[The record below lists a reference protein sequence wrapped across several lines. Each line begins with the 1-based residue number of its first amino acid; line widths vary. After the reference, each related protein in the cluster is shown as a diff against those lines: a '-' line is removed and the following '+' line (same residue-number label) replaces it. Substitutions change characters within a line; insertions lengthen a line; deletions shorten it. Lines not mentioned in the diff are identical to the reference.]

1 MQKTERSQESLQ
13 EFVQLMQTGSLTEVS
28 QAINE
33 LHPAEIAH
41 LLESLPYEQRVLAWD
56 LLIPENTGDVLLYV
70 NDEVRAGLIRRMNPD
85 QLVSATV
92 GLDTDD
98 LADILPDLPE
108 SVIGELLRSMDAQNR
123 QLLESV
129 LLYPE
134 DTAGAIMSFDMV
146 TIRPDVSLDVIL
158 RFLRFRGEI
167 PEMTDNLFV
176 INREGK
182 FLGLLP
188 LNMVLTKDPA
198 FTVAE
203 LIDQAAESILVTTS
217 VTEVARMFEQRDLVS
232 APVVDEK
239 QILLGRITIDDVVD
253 IIRDEADHSIMS
265 FAGLDEEGDMFAPVV
280 SSAQRRTVW
289 LGINLITALLASFV
303 IGLFGAT
310 IDQLVALAIL
320 MPIVASMGGIAGSQ
334 TLTLVIRGL
343 ALGHLGDSNINR
355 LIRKELL
362 VGVLN
367 GVMWATV
374 IGLLSW
380 LWFHSALLGLIMGLA
395 ILFNLI
401 VAAFAGATVPLV
413 LRRFGIDPALAGGV
427 LLTTITDV
435 IGFFAF
441 LGLATMFLV

>member
-13 EFVQLMQTGSLTEVS
+13 GFVQLMQTESLAEVS
-28 QAINE
+28 HTLNG

-56 LLIPENTGDVLLYV
+56 LMIPENTGDVLLYV

-85 QLVSATV
+85 QLVSATE

-167 PEMTDNLFV
+167 PEMTDNLIV

-217 VTEVARMFEQRDLVS
+217 VTEVARLFEQRDLVS

-265 FAGLDEEGDMFAPVV
+265 FAGLDGEGDMFAPVV
-280 SSAQRRTVW
+280 RSAQRRTVW

-343 ALGHLGDSNINR
+343 ALGHLGDSNIMR
-355 LIRKELL
+355 LVRKELL

-380 LWFHSALLGLIMGLA
+380 LWFHSAMLGLIMGLA

-401 VAAFAGATVPLV
+401 VAALAGATVPLV
-413 LRRFGIDPALAGGV
+413 LRRFGIDAALAGGV

-441 LGLATMFLV
+441 LGLATVFLV